1 MDNPSNPMNAQA
13 TEYNTAG
20 IDIGTTYST
29 ISYYSVG
36 RTIETGKEA
45 SIDGSDTPYVP
56 SMVCNQDHVVVG
68 SDAYRTRYRNRTST
82 IYDSKRFIGK
92 RFTDESVQEIIHN
105 YAFQIVEGE
114 NNRAAFRVEWQGKE
128 EIVYPEQV
136 YAMIINYLCD
146 LVEKKTRRRIEFLVV
161 SVPVNFNADQRACTE
176 SAVQLAHRTM
186 LAMIDEPSAAALSFT
201 SRNVEDNKT
210 ILVYDLGGGTFDV
223 SIMRKLPTE
232 YKVLGVDG
240 DSHFGGRDL
249 DKIIFDEIVRQIR
262 AQNAHFEL
270 TDAFKERINAEC
282 EKLKINLST
291 TRENGATHT
300 LMLGDEEYEIELGY
314 NELEHLF
321 VPLLEPTMDRV
332 RSCLDA
338 CHLTPNDIDHVILI
352 GGSSNWPGVS
362 RIIEQM
368 FDSGKILGSDDPRL
382 AVSRGTLIYASTR
395 FNAGLVTP
403 VMEVRMLPEANAGM
417 VVPLDDD
424 QAAANPT
431 AEIPTDEGLPM
442 PLGKTVVRQTAP
454 MSDDSDRGLV
464 VPTKNVIQLDSIT
477 DEDEKDEEEEVEPS
491 KPVMAPP
498 TDPTSLT
505 SSLGQNPE
513 NVNSMMVTPPKA
525 ASQPLNDSGTIIRN
539 SAVAV
544 NPEFDI
550 VNSARGQNPD
560 SPDSPDSP
568 HSPDSSLVVTDSSF
582 SLSTSVSGVPPP
594 PPIPPM
600 IQPPSP
606 PLPPV
611 PQPPMIQPPIIQPP
625 VIQPPPV
632 DRFWLKLQPGL
643 NYLKV
648 IANGQFV
655 MQRNDTITWSHDLDG
670 RDCELIDVDQ
680 SNVIVSD
687 KLHIDLD
694 GQEYDFKGKQLK
706 LCIERGD
713 LIIRCSEQIR
723 QIGPKP
729 NPPDFRTS
737 EPGVEPIDPPHTVN
751 PVLPLDIGVEVRSG
765 RMSVIIPKNTP
776 LPAVGE
782 KMFQAN
788 AGSPTVIETQLYQGS
803 NLAEC
808 VKNHELGLLKASGL
822 MPSSN
827 GRAQIAVKVKVS
839 VEGLLDLSYYQLGG
853 KECRCAVYHNVVLDD
868 QLLQELRMKVDEWR
882 QNGSLMQRHKLI
894 YLDTEELL
902 KSYKHVNG
910 DDQRYEQWQERLR
923 ETRVRV
929 PSEVTNGL
937 IQHMEDLRE
946 QLRRELQLQN

>member
-1 MDNPSNPMNAQA
+1 MNAQA

-105 YAFQIVEGE
+105 YAYQIVEGE

-262 AQNAHFEL
+262 AQDAHFEL

-300 LMLGDEEYEIELGY
+300 LLLGDGDYEIELGY

-321 VPLLEPTMDRV
+321 VPLLEPTMDRL

-368 FDSGKILGSDDPRL
+368 FDREKILGSDDPRL

-454 MSDDSDRGLV
+454 LSDSDRGLV
-464 VPTKNVIQLDSIT
+464 VPTKEAIQLDSIT
-477 DEDEKDEEEEVEPS
+477 DEEDEEEKEEPS

-513 NVNSMMVTPPKA
+513 HVNSMMVTPPKA
-525 ASQPLNDSGTIIRN
+525 ASQPPIDSGTMIRN
-539 SAVAV
+539 SATGSHAQA
-544 NPEFDI
+544 I
-550 VNSARGQNPD
+550 VNSIRHENPD
-560 SPDSPDSP
+560 PNPNP
-568 HSPDSSLVVTDSSF
+568 NPNSPDSSLVVTDSSL
-582 SLSTSVSGVPPP
+582 SLSTSTSGVPPP

-606 PLPPV
+606 P
-611 PQPPMIQPPIIQPP
+611 PI
-625 VIQPPPV
+625 IQPPPV

-670 RDCELIDVDQ
+670 RDCELIEVDQ

-729 NPPDFRTS
+729 NPSNPPDLGTS
-737 EPGVEPIDPPHTVN
+737 LESIDAIAPPLPVN

-910 DDQRYEQWQERLR
+910 DDQRYEQWRERLR

>member
-1 MDNPSNPMNAQA
+1 MNAQA

-300 LMLGDEEYEIELGY
+300 LLLGDGEYEIELGY

-442 PLGKTVVRQTAP
+442 PLGKTVVRQPP

-464 VPTKNVIQLDSIT
+464 VPKKEAIKLDPI
-477 DEDEKDEEEEVEPS
+477 DDDD
-491 KPVMAPP
+491 
-498 TDPTSLT
+498 TDPQSLT
-505 SSLGQNPE
+505 SSLKQNPE
-513 NVNSMMVTPPKA
+513 NVNSMMVPPPKPF
-525 ASQPLNDSGTIIRN
+525 SEPPLGRETTIRN
-539 SAVAV
+539 SVTDRPA
-544 NPEFDI
+544 EFNI
-550 VNSARGQNPD
+550 VNSARRKNPD
-560 SPDSPDSP
+560 SPDSSLVMTG
-568 HSPDSSLVVTDSSF
+568 SSLSI
-582 SLSTSVSGVPPP
+582 STSVSGVPPP

-606 PLPPV
+606 PLPSEL
-611 PQPPMIQPPIIQPP
+611 QAP
-625 VIQPPPV
+625 VIQPPPMPPV
-632 DRFWLKLQPGL
+632 DRFWIKLQPGL

-670 RDCELIDVDQ
+670 RDCELIEVDQ

-694 GQEYDFKGKQLK
+694 GLEYDFKGKQLK

-729 NPPDFRTS
+729 NPPNPPSPSNPSNPTNPPRLGTSTS
-737 EPGVEPIDPPHTVN
+737 EPGVEPIQDPIAPPLPVN
-751 PVLPLDIGVEVRSG
+751 PVLSSDIGVEVRSG

-910 DDQRYEQWQERLR
+910 DDQRYEQWRERLR

>member
-1 MDNPSNPMNAQA
+1 MNAQA

-300 LMLGDEEYEIELGY
+300 LLLGDGEYEIALGY

-454 MSDDSDRGLV
+454 LSDDSDRGLV
-464 VPTKNVIQLDSIT
+464 VPTKEAIKLDSIPDEE
-477 DEDEKDEEEEVEPS
+477 DEDEEVGTS
-491 KPVMAPP
+491 KPVLENP

-513 NVNSMMVTPPKA
+513 NVNSMMATPPKPF
-525 ASQPLNDSGTIIRN
+525 SQPPIDPETIIRN

-544 NPEFDI
+544 NPKFVAPESRP
-550 VNSARGQNPD
+550 NRN
-560 SPDSPDSP
+560 SPDSPD
-568 HSPDSSLVVTDSSF
+568 SPDSSLVVTDSSLA
-582 SLSTSVSGVPPP
+582 LSTTTSGVPLP

-600 IQPPSP
+600 IQPP
-606 PLPPV
+606 V
-611 PQPPMIQPPIIQPP
+611 IQPPPPELQPP
-625 VIQPPPV
+625 IIQPPPV

-670 RDCELIDVDQ
+670 RDCELIEVDQ

-729 NPPDFRTS
+729 NPPDLGTS
-737 EPGVEPIDPPHTVN
+737 GPGVEPIGPIAPPLPVN